1 MAFDGRWM
9 NARRAWMKDQNR
21 MRYYMEADDLAVVTR
36 DRARQRKCEMRG
48 HLLALLGMMLAVAAL
63 LNGVMSLHG

>member
-1 MAFDGRWM
+1 
-9 NARRAWMKDQNR
+9 